1 MVVTLLD
8 GEGNFITTTT
18 TDDDGLYAFTGLTPG
33 DYIVEFPTDN
43 GLAISPQ
50 NQGGDDAFDS
60 DANPADGRTGVVTLT
75 SGQDDLTVDAGYFQ
89 TASIG
94 DRVFADQN
102 ANGIQDAG
110 DAGIAGITVN
120 LLVDGAIVT
129 STATDDQGFY
139 QFTNLTPGTEY
150 VVQFPTDNGF
160 VVSPQDQGGDDT
172 VDSDANPTTG
182 LSDVIVLASGEMN
195 TTVDAGY
202 YETGS
207 IGDRV
212 FVDANGNGIQDAGE
226 VGQPGVV
233 VTLLDGEGN
242 FITTTTTDDDGLYAF
257 TGLTPGDYIVEFP
270 TDNGLAISPQN
281 QGGDDAFD
289 SDANPA
295 DGRTGVVTLTSGQ
308 DDLTVDAGY
317 FQTASIGD
325 RVFADQNANGI
336 QDAGDAGIAGITVNL
351 LVDGAI
357 VTSTA
362 TDDQGFYQF
371 TNLTPGTEYVVQFP
385 TDNGFVVSPQD
396 QGGDDTVDSDA
407 NPTTGLSDVIV
418 LASGEM
424 NTTVDAGYYETG
436 SIGDRVFVDANGN
449 GIQDAGEVGQPGV
462 VVTLL
467 DGEGNFITTTTT
479 DDDGL
484 YAFTGLTPGDYIVEF
499 PTDNGLAISPQNQ
512 GGDDAFDSD
521 ANPADGRTGVVTLTS
536 GQDDLTVDAGY
547 FQTASI
553 GDRVFADQN
562 ANGIQDAGDAG
573 IAGITVNLLV
583 DGAIV
588 TSTATDDQGFY
599 QFTNLT
605 PGTEYVVQFPTDNGF
620 VVSPQD
626 QGGDDTVD
634 SDANPTTGLSDV
646 IVLASGE
653 MNTTVDAGYYET
665 GSIGDRVFVDANGNG
680 IQDAGEVGQPGVVVT
695 LLDGEGNFITTT
707 TTDDDGLYAFT
718 GLTPGD
724 YIVEF
729 PTDNGLAISPQN
741 QGGDDAFD
749 SDANPA
755 DGRTGVVTLTSGQDD
770 LTVDAGYFQTAS
782 IGDRVFADQNANGIQ
797 DAGDAGIAGITV
809 NLLVDGAIVT
819 STATDDQGFYQF
831 TNLTPGTE
839 YVVQFPTD
847 NGFVVSPQDQ
857 GGDDTVDSDAN
868 PTTGLSDVIVLASGE
883 MNTTVD
889 AGYYETGSIGRPGLR
904 GRQRQ
909 RHPGCR
915 RSWSAG
921 CGGYAAGR

>member
-1 MVVTLLD
+1 M
-8 GEGNFITTTT
+8 
-18 TDDDGLYAFTGLTPG
+18 
-33 DYIVEFPTDN
+33 
-43 GLAISPQ
+43 
-50 NQGGDDAFDS
+50 
-60 DANPADGRTGVVTLT
+60 
-75 SGQDDLTVDAGYFQ
+75 
-89 TASIG
+89 
-94 DRVFADQN
+94 
-102 ANGIQDAG
+102 
-110 DAGIAGITVN
+110 
-120 LLVDGAIVT
+120 
-129 STATDDQGFY
+129 
-139 QFTNLTPGTEY
+139 
-150 VVQFPTDNGF
+150 
-160 VVSPQDQGGDDT
+160 
-172 VDSDANPTTG
+172 
-182 LSDVIVLASGEMN
+182 
-195 TTVDAGY
+195 
-202 YETGS
+202 
-207 IGDRV
+207 
-212 FVDANGNGIQDAGE
+212 
-226 VGQPGVV
+226 
-233 VTLLDGEGN
+233 
-242 FITTTTTDDDGLYAF
+242 
-257 TGLTPGDYIVEFP
+257 
-270 TDNGLAISPQN
+270 
-281 QGGDDAFD
+281 
-289 SDANPA
+289 
-295 DGRTGVVTLTSGQ
+295 
-308 DDLTVDAGY
+308 
-317 FQTASIGD
+317 
-325 RVFADQNANGI
+325 
-336 QDAGDAGIAGITVNL
+336 
-351 LVDGAI
+351 
-357 VTSTA
+357 
-362 TDDQGFYQF
+362 
-371 TNLTPGTEYVVQFP
+371 
-385 TDNGFVVSPQD
+385 
-396 QGGDDTVDSDA
+396 
-407 NPTTGLSDVIV
+407 
-418 LASGEM
+418 
-424 NTTVDAGYYETG
+424 
-436 SIGDRVFVDANGN
+436 
-449 GIQDAGEVGQPGV
+449 

-915 RSWSAG
+915 RSWPAG